1 MDAFLIISILIIV
14 VGCYMTFVEFTT
26 ERYYSSAIVDL
37 FLFQH
42 GKWRLYRKAK
52 KEKVKIYRYPLD
64 YELDADM
71 GDVPEFYLYPIVQK
85 DGEIHHYLYTDNYKF
100 ITDNFQLISK
110 LWLK

>member
-1 MDAFLIISILIIV
+1 MEIISKSEE
-14 VGCYMTFVEFTT
+14 G
-26 ERYYSSAIVDL
+26 
-37 FLFQH
+37 
-42 GKWRLYRKAK
+42 
-52 KEKVKIYRYPLD
+52 KVKIYRYPLD
-64 YELDADM
+64 YELDADT